1 MDIPNGSGLFG
12 RVAIVTG
19 GGARGEGIGNGR
31 AGAILLAQEGAK
43 VMVIDRL
50 GSLAERTVEMITQNG
65 GEAAAFA
72 ADITENA
79 SCQALVQATL
89 ERFGRID
96 VLVNNVGI
104 ASRGNVVDEDLATWE
119 RVMQVNLTTMFL
131 ASKHA
136 IPPMAATGGGAII
149 NISSISA
156 LRRGG

>member
-72 ADITENA
+72 ADITRPNTQGQ
-79 SCQALVQATL
+79 SDYQYLL
-89 ERFGRID
+89 NFR
-96 VLVNNVGI
+96 
-104 ASRGNVVDEDLATWE
+104 
-119 RVMQVNLTTMFL
+119 
-131 ASKHA
+131 
-136 IPPMAATGGGAII
+136 
-149 NISSISA
+149 SA
-156 LRRGG
+156 LAAVYTPMVAGDGMDETLREQRSPPGD